1 MEIDNITYEDL
12 SLFNKEEEFSIFH
25 KLDFTRTRGGK
36 DTLIS
41 YFNAPFSKL
50 ETIRATQQ
58 LLGLMLDKL
67 DQWPVAISNGTI
79 MVIDRFYETAIDDI
93 PHGQNLPAALAYKIF
108 HSADYAIVRY
118 SVGHFADFVR
128 GMNQLVQLLD
138 QPGIPPLLGDLLER
152 SRRLLNETILQ
163 ELAATTS
170 GEKLNPIQVIYFGHY
185 IRNRFKTAVRSL
197 IEIHHRLD
205 AWYSMAMAMQRYQLS
220 FPVFLEQEDP
230 YLEATRLYHLLLP
243 KPVAYDIRL
252 DAATNFVFLT
262 GANMAGKS
270 TFIRSIGVVVFLAHL
285 GMGVPAQSMQ
295 LTIFDGILSNINV
308 EDNISKGESFFFNE
322 VQRIRNTLEKIG
334 NRKKWL
340 VLIDEL
346 FKGTN
351 MQDAMK
357 CSSTVIKGL
366 IKIRRS
372 LFILSTHLY
381 EIGEELKVYPNILFN
396 YFETAVKDDQL
407 EFSYQLK
414 PGISNDRIG
423 YLILKREKVVDML
436 ERL

>member
-25 KLDFTRTRGGK
+25 KLDFTRTRGGR
-36 DTLIS
+36 DVLLAC
-41 YFNAPFSKL
+41 FNAPFSKP
-50 ETIRATQQ
+50 EPIRATQQ
-58 LLGLMLDKL
+58 LLGLILEKL

-79 MVIDRFYETAIDDI
+79 MVIDRFYETAIDEI
-93 PHGQNLPAALAYKIF
+93 PHGQNLPAALAYKLF

-128 GMNQLVQLLD
+128 GMNELVRLLD
-138 QPGIPPLLGDLLER
+138 QPGIPPLLGELLER
-152 SRRLLNETILQ
+152 SRRLLDQDILK
-163 ELAATTS
+163 ELAATKS

-185 IRNRFKTAVRSL
+185 IKNRFRTAVRSL
-197 IEIHHRLD
+197 VEVHDRLD
-205 AWYSMAMAMQRYQLS
+205 AWYSMAIAMRRYRLC
-220 FPVFLEQEDP
+220 FPVFIEQEDP
-230 YLEATRLYHLLLP
+230 YIEATQLYHLLLP

-252 DAATNFVFLT
+252 DKETNFVFLT

-270 TFIRSIGVVVFLAHL
+270 TFIRSVGVVVFLAHL
-285 GMGVPAQSMQ
+285 GMGIPAQSMR

-308 EDNISKGESFFFNE
+308 EDNITKGESFFFNE

-334 NRKKWL
+334 NQKKWL

-351 MQDAMK
+351 VQDAMK